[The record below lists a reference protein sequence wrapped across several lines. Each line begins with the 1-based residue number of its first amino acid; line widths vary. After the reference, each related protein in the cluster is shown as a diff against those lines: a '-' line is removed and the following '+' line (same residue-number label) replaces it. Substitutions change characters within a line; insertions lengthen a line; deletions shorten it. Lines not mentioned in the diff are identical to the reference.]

1 MRIEP
6 LLSFCAVVEQGTFH
20 KAAAALYLTQPA
32 VSMNIKQLEKEF
44 GQPLF
49 TREGRGKIVLTP
61 FGEKLYELSH
71 GLREQMDQLEML
83 KQETLRQNR
92 FEIIIDCHIPAGI
105 YLLTP
110 FSAKFQEENPDIH
123 ISINHTKSEQA
134 IQNLMDGR
142 SDLVMLL
149 SPKFHPQ
156 LQSVTIWEDEM
167 KIIVPPDNPLTQT
180 SLTLKDLENQ
190 HFILPPKGVP
200 SRFFIDEI
208 FKKHF
213 GKPADSL
220 MEVGN
225 QEALKKSVVSIN
237 KPGIILTSA
246 IQNELQLNMLKALS
260 TELKMN
266 CQHIL
271 FYKKNRFL
279 PESILRFTKFIME
292 RSNSKNLAQ

>member
-44 GQPLF
+44 GQSLF
-49 TREGRGKIVLTP
+49 TREGRGKTVLTP
-61 FGEKLYELSH
+61 FGEKLYVLSQ
-71 GLREQMDQLEML
+71 GLREQIDQLEML

-92 FEIIIDCHIPAGI
+92 YEIIVDCNIPASI
-105 YLLTP
+105 NLLTP
-110 FSAKFQEENPDIH
+110 FSAKFQTENPGLH
-123 ISINHTKSEQA
+123 ISINHTKGQQA
-134 IQNLMDGR
+134 VQNLLDGR
-142 SDLVMLL
+142 SDLIMLL
-149 SPKFHPQ
+149 SPKHHSQ
-156 LQSVTIWEDEM
+156 LQSVALWEDEM

-180 SLTLKDLENQ
+180 YLMLKDLENQ
-190 HFILPPKGVP
+190 PFILPPKGVP
-200 SRFFIDEI
+200 SRSFIDEI
-208 FKKHF
+208 FMKHF
-213 GKPADSL
+213 GKPANSL

-260 TELKMN
+260 TELKMS

-271 FYKKNRFL
+271 FYKKDRFL
-279 PESILRFTKFIME
+279 PESILRFTNFIME
-292 RSNSKNLAQ
+292 RSNSKNLAL